1 MALRVPVNCSS
12 ITFTTSGVKAP
23 VARLITGL
31 TAAEETALAQWS
43 RYQRTQ
49 LINANLSTGAI
60 DIQFPA
66 GIMTSITINGN
77 VKAING
83 AGVCSAVVAADA
95 TAFLGATQNEP
106 FQTGAG

>member
-1 MALRVPVNCSS
+1 MALRVPANCSS

-31 TAAEETALAQWS
+31 TATEETALAQWA
-43 RYQRTQ
+43 RYQTTK
-49 LINANLSTGAI
+49 LINAALVGGAI

-83 AGVCSAVVAADA
+83 AGVCSAVAAADA

-106 FQTGAG
+106 FQIGAG